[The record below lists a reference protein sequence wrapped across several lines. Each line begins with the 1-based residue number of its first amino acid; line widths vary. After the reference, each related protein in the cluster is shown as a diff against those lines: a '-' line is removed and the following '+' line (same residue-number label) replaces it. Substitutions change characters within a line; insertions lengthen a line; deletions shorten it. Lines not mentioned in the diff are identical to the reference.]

1 MKPNNS
7 RSALLASKATAA
19 IKKRLQGG
27 LLAIALL
34 AACSGAQAGYS
45 NLYVFGDS
53 LSDTGNNATVWDTVG
68 FLGYIPPFPAGTPP
82 GTLRTP
88 VPTPSDTFIPTF
100 PYASNV
106 YSNGPVWASSF
117 ASALGLSAAPSLTGG
132 TNYAYGGARVGPLG
146 DPNPFTN
153 FPANF
158 PPSLT
163 TQVATFLGVS
173 GGNAPSSALYVVA
186 GGGNDARDIITKAA
200 ADIAS
205 NVNPTAGILAGAQAY
220 ASYVDA
226 MVNSLEGAG
235 AKDIVV
241 WNAPN
246 AGLGPAITANG
257 AGQLGTLVT
266 FLMNQAL
273 SAALTDDIADS
284 TDNVRIF
291 DLFGFSTAVATNPGA
306 FGLVNGT
313 DACSAIANITACAA
327 NDYNYFFWDG
337 IHPTA
342 AAHRLIAGAMVAF
355 VPEPGTIVLLA
366 LGLFGIV
373 ATRKR
378 QTI

>member
-1 MKPNNS
+1 MNPSNS
-7 RSALLASKATAA
+7 RSALLASKATAV

-34 AACSGAQAGYS
+34 ASWSGAQAGYS

-53 LSDTGNNATVWDTVG
+53 LSDTGNNAVVFDVVG
-68 FLGYIPPFPAGTPP
+68 ASQSLPP
-82 GTLRTP
+82 GTLRTYP
-88 VPTPSDTFIPTF
+88 PTPSNSFIPSY
-100 PYASNV
+100 PYVGSDV
-106 YSNGPVWASSF
+106 YSNGPVWASGF

-146 DPNPFTN
+146 NPNPFVD
-153 FPANF
+153 FPNNF

-163 TQVATFLGVS
+163 TQVATFLGGS
-173 GGNAPSSALYVVA
+173 GGNAPSDALYVVA

-205 NVNPTAGILAGAQAY
+205 NLNPTAGILAGAQAY

-226 MVNSLEGAG
+226 MVNSLEGSG

-246 AGLGPAITANG
+246 AGLGPAIIANG
-257 AGQLGTLVT
+257 ASGLGTLVT

-273 SAALTDDIADS
+273 SAALADDIADA

-306 FGLVNGT
+306 FGLVNVT
-313 DACSAIANITACAA
+313 DACSADANIVDCAK
-327 NDYNYFFWDG
+327 NQYNYFFWDG

-342 AAHRLIAGAMVAF
+342 AGHRLIAGAMVAF